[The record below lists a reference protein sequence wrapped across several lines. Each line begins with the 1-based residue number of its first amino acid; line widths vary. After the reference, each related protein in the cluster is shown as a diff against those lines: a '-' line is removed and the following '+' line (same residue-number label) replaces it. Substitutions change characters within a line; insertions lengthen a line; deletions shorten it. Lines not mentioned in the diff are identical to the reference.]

1 MRRCGFGLSRPKRN
15 FIVSSCSVNHRR
27 FYFILFVFWVPS
39 LALRLPVLVPASQGN
54 FHLSE
59 VTHQPVTITSNWWKL
74 LVSVSICKFFS
85 FFLYFTRETRGSAT
99 RGSVL
104 KIRYYLMFYY
114 ELKLYW
120 MKVCWLYERS

>member
-1 MRRCGFGLSRPKRN
+1 MRRCGFGLSRSKRN
-15 FIVSSCSVNHRR
+15 FIVSSCSIKHRR

-74 LVSVSICKFFS
+74 LVSVSIFANSFLFFYTLGGNQAALPLEALS
-85 FFLYFTRETRGSAT
+85 
-99 RGSVL
+99 
-104 KIRYYLMFYY
+104 
-114 ELKLYW
+114 
-120 MKVCWLYERS
+120 